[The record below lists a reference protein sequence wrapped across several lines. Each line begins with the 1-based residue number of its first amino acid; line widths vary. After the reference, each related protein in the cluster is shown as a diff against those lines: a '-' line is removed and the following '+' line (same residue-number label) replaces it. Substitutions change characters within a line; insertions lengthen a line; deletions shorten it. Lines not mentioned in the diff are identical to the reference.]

1 MEPHQQ
7 VGSNARSV
15 DPPGTGPSA
24 SRRWAAGGAVLAAV
38 AALVVVVIA
47 LWGDLGWLVV
57 AVVAL
62 LVAVAAGWAALVHRG
77 TTRVVASI
85 VAVLALIGLVV
96 ALLRAVSLVE
106 LVLVVVLLALSG
118 SAARYALGHDLAA
131 DPLGASARVAPAQR
145 GVLLMN
151 PWSGGG
157 KVARFGLVAEAQRRG
172 VRPVVLGEGDDLVE
186 LAERA
191 VREGAD
197 VLGMAGGDGSQALVA
212 DVARRHDLGFVCI
225 PAGTR
230 NHFALDLGLDRD
242 DVVAALDA
250 YGSATERRI
259 DLALIGDR
267 IFVNNASLGV
277 YATVVQSEEYR
288 AAKMSTAV
296 QMLPDLLGPDQPGF
310 DLRFLGPDGT
320 PQREADLVLV
330 SNNAYRLRRIAGFGT
345 RERMDQGVLGVTA
358 VTVDRGSDLAALVA
372 AEAAGRVDRFHGYQ
386 EWTTPEFRIE
396 SGAPLLDVGVDGEA
410 LRLPPPLVFRS
421 LPGVLRIRTP
431 INAGASPAAVR
442 PASSWLAATALLHV
456 LAGRPARSAVRGL
469 LD

>member
-1 MEPHQQ
+1 MDGATSAGRYQRPVGRPSRVAAVGEPQ
-7 VGSNARSV
+7 VG
-15 DPPGTGPSA
+15 
-24 SRRWAAGGAVLAAV
+24 GGRGLLAAV

-62 LVAVAAGWAALVHRG
+62 LVAVMAGWAALVHRG
-77 TTRVVASI
+77 TTRVVVSI

-118 SAARYALGHDLAA
+118 SAARYALGHDLAG

-186 LAERA
+186 LAEQA

-310 DLRFLGPDGT
+310 DLRFLGPDGD
-320 PQREADLVLV
+320 PAARSGPRPGLQQRLPA
-330 SNNAYRLRRIAGFGT
+330 A
-345 RERMDQGVLGVTA
+345 Q
-358 VTVDRGSDLAALVA
+358 DRGIRHPGTDGSGGARRHRRHRRPRRRRRR
-372 AEAAGRVDRFHGYQ
+372 AGRRRG
-386 EWTTPEFRIE
+386 R
-396 SGAPLLDVGVDGEA
+396 GAGRPVP
-410 LRLPPPLVFRS
+410 R
-421 LPGVLRIRTP
+421 LPGVDYPGVPDRVRR
-431 INAGASPAAVR
+431 AA
-442 PASSWLAATALLHV
+442 A
-456 LAGRPARSAVRGL
+456 
-469 LD
+469 

>member
-1 MEPHQQ
+1 M
-7 VGSNARSV
+7 
-15 DPPGTGPSA
+15 
-24 SRRWAAGGAVLAAV
+24 LAAV

-62 LVAVAAGWAALVHRG
+62 LVAVMAGWAALVHRG

-106 LVLVVVLLALSG
+106 LVLVVVLLAMSG

-172 VRPVVLGEGDDLVE
+172 VRPVVLGAGDDLVE

-191 VREGAD
+191 VGEGAD

-358 VTVDRGSDLAALVA
+358 VTVDRGSDVAALVA

-386 EWTTPEFRIE
+386 EWTIPEFRIE

-421 LPGVLRIRTP
+421 LPGVLRIRIP
-431 INAGASPAAVR
+431 INAGASPAALR
-442 PASSWLAATALLHV
+442 PASSWLAATALLRV
-456 LAGRPARSAVRGL
+456 LAGRPAR
-469 LD
+469 

>member
-7 VGSNARSV
+7 VGADAGSV
-15 DPPGTGPSA
+15 DPPGSRPSA
-24 SRRWAAGGAVLAAV
+24 SRRWAAGGALLAAV

-47 LWGDLGWLVV
+47 LWGDLVWLVV
-57 AVVAL
+57 AIVAL
-62 LVAVAAGWAALVHRG
+62 LVAVVAGWAALVHRG
-77 TTRVVASI
+77 ATRVVASI
-85 VAVLALIGLVV
+85 VAVVALIGLVV

-106 LVLVVVLLALSG
+106 LAAVAVLLAMSG
-118 SAARYALGHDLAA
+118 AAARYALGHDLAGG
-131 DPLGASARVAPAQR
+131 DDSARVAPARR

-157 KVARFGLVAEAQRRG
+157 KVARFDLVAEAQRRG

-186 LAERA
+186 LAEQA
-191 VREGAD
+191 VGEGAD

-242 DVVAALDA
+242 DVVAALEA
-250 YGSATERRI
+250 YGTANERRI

-310 DLRFLGPDGT
+310 DLRFIGPDGT
-320 PQREADLVLV
+320 QQREADLVLV

-372 AEAAGRVDRFHGYQ
+372 AEAAGRVDRFRGYQ
-386 EWTTPEFRIE
+386 EWTAPEFRIE
-396 SGAPLLDVGVDGEA
+396 SGSALLDVGVDGEA

-421 LPGVLRIRTP
+421 LPGALRIRTP
-431 INAGASPAAVR
+431 MNAAASPAATR
-442 PASSWLAATALLHV
+442 SASNWLAAVALLRV
-456 LAGRPARSAVRGL
+456 LVGRSAR
-469 LD
+469 

>member
-1 MEPHQQ
+1 MERHQQ
-7 VGSNARSV
+7 VGTESRPV
-15 DPPGTGPSA
+15 DPPGSRPSA
-24 SRRWAAGGAVLAAV
+24 SRRWAAGGALLAAA
-38 AALVVVVIA
+38 AALIVVVTA

-62 LVAVAAGWAALVHRG
+62 LVAVAVGWAALVHRG
-77 TTRVVASI
+77 ATRVVASI
-85 VAVLALIGLVV
+85 VAVLALLGLVV

-106 LVLVVVLLALSG
+106 LVVVLLLLAISG
-118 SAARYALGHDLAA
+118 SAARYALGHDLAR
-131 DPLGASARVAPAQR
+131 DRPGVTVEVAPARQ

-172 VRPVVLGEGDDLVE
+172 VQPVVLGEGDDLVE
-186 LAERA
+186 LAEQA
-191 VREGAD
+191 AREGAD

-212 DVARRHDLGFVCI
+212 DVARRHELGFVCI

-250 YGSATERRI
+250 YGTAHERRI

-277 YATVVQSEEYR
+277 YATVVQSKEYR

-310 DLRFLGPDGT
+310 DLRFIGPDGT
-320 PQREADLVLV
+320 QQREADLVLV

-345 RERMDQGVLGVTA
+345 RERMDQGVLGVTT
-358 VTVDRGSDLAALVA
+358 VTVDRGNDLAALVA
-372 AEAAGRVDRFHGYQ
+372 AEAAGRVDRFRGYQ
-386 EWTTPEFRIE
+386 EWTVPEFRIE
-396 SGAPLLDVGVDGEA
+396 SGSPLVEVGVDGEA

-421 LPGVLRIRTP
+421 LPGALRIRTP

-442 PASSWLAATALLHV
+442 PASNWLAAVALVRV
-456 LAGRPARSAVRGL
+456 LAGRPAR
-469 LD
+469 

>member
-1 MEPHQQ
+1 LL
-7 VGSNARSV
+7 
-15 DPPGTGPSA
+15 
-24 SRRWAAGGAVLAAV
+24 AVV

-47 LWGDLGWLVV
+47 LWGDLGWLVF
-57 AVVAL
+57 AIVAL
-62 LVAVAAGWAALVHRG
+62 LVAVMAGWAALAHRG
-77 TTRVVASI
+77 TTRIVAAI
-85 VAVLALIGLVV
+85 VAVLVLIGLVL
-96 ALLRAVSLVE
+96 ALLRAVSLVQ
-106 LVLVVVLLALSG
+106 LVVVLLLLALSG
-118 SAARYALGHDLAA
+118 SAARYALGHDLAD
-131 DPLGASARVAPAQR
+131 DPRAHSARVAPARQ

-157 KVARFGLVAEAQRRG
+157 KVARFGLVAEAQRLG

-186 LAERA
+186 LAEQA
-191 VREGAD
+191 AREGAD

-250 YGSATERRI
+250 YGTANEHRI

-296 QMLPDLLGPDQPGF
+296 QMLPDLLGPGRPGF
-310 DLRFLGPDGT
+310 DLRFIGPNGT
-320 PQREADLVLV
+320 QQREADLVLV

-358 VTVDRGSDLAALVA
+358 VTVDRGNDLAALVA

-386 EWTTPEFRIE
+386 EWTALEFRIE
-396 SGAPLLDVGVDGEA
+396 SGAPLIDVGVDGEA
-410 LRLPPPLVFRS
+410 RLPPPLVFRS
-421 LPGVLRIRTP
+421 LPGVLRVRTP
-431 INAGASPAAVR
+431 MNAGASPAAVR
-442 PASSWLAATALLHV
+442 PASTWMAVVALVRV
-456 LAGRPARSAVRGL
+456 LTGRPLR
-469 LD
+469 

>member
-7 VGSNARSV
+7 VGADAGSV
-15 DPPGTGPSA
+15 DPPGSRPSA
-24 SRRWAAGGAVLAAV
+24 SRRWAAGGALLAAV
-38 AALVVVVIA
+38 AALVAVVIA
-47 LWGDLGWLVV
+47 LWGDLVWLVI

-62 LVAVAAGWAALVHRG
+62 LLAVMAGWAALVHRG

-85 VAVLALIGLVV
+85 VAILALIGLVI
-96 ALLRAVSLVE
+96 ALLRAVSLLE
-106 LVLVVVLLALSG
+106 LVLVAVLLALSG
-118 SAARYALGHDLAA
+118 SAARYALGHDLAG
-131 DPLGASARVAPAQR
+131 DDASARVAPAQK

-157 KVARFGLVAEAQRRG
+157 KVARFDLVAEAQRRG

-186 LAERA
+186 LAEQA
-191 VREGAD
+191 AREGAD

-250 YGSATERRI
+250 YGTANERRI

-277 YATVVQSEEYR
+277 YATVVQSDEYR

-310 DLRFLGPDGT
+310 DLRFIGPDGT
-320 PQREADLVLV
+320 QQREADLVLV

-345 RERMDQGVLGVTA
+345 RERMDEGVLGVAA
-358 VTVDRGSDLAALVA
+358 VTVDRGNDVAALVA

-410 LRLPPPLVFRS
+410 LRLPPPLIFRS

-442 PASSWLAATALLHV
+442 PASNWLAATALLHV
-456 LAGRPARSAVRGL
+456 LAGRPAR
-469 LD
+469 

>member
-1 MEPHQQ
+1 MGPPQQ

-15 DPPGTGPSA
+15 DPPGLRPSA
-24 SRRWAAGGAVLAAV
+24 SRRWAAGGALLAAV
-38 AALVVVVIA
+38 AALVAVVIA
-47 LWGDLGWLVV
+47 LWGDLVWLVI

-62 LVAVAAGWAALVHRG
+62 LLAVMAGWAALVHRG

-85 VAVLALIGLVV
+85 VAILALIGLVI
-96 ALLRAVSLVE
+96 ALLRAVSLLE
-106 LVLVVVLLALSG
+106 LVLVAVLLALSG
-118 SAARYALGHDLAA
+118 SAARYALGHDLAG
-131 DPLGASARVAPAQR
+131 DDASARVAPAQK

-186 LAERA
+186 LAEQA

-250 YGSATERRI
+250 YGTANERRI

-277 YATVVQSEEYR
+277 YATVVQSDEYR

-320 PQREADLVLV
+320 QQREADLVLV

-345 RERMDQGVLGVTA
+345 RERMDEGVLGVAA
-358 VTVDRGSDLAALVA
+358 VTVDRGNDVAALVA
-372 AEAAGRVDRFHGYQ
+372 AEAAGRVDRFRGYQ
-386 EWTTPEFRIE
+386 EWTIPEFRIE

-442 PASSWLAATALLHV
+442 PASNWLAGTAQLHV
-456 LAGRPARSAVRGL
+456 LAGRPAR
-469 LD
+469 

>member
-7 VGSNARSV
+7 VGADAGSV
-15 DPPGTGPSA
+15 DPPGSRPSA
-24 SRRWAAGGAVLAAV
+24 SRRWAAGGALLAAV
-38 AALVVVVIA
+38 AALVAVVIA
-47 LWGDLGWLVV
+47 LWGDLVWLVI

-62 LVAVAAGWAALVHRG
+62 LLAVMAGWAALVHRG

-85 VAVLALIGLVV
+85 VAILALIGLVI
-96 ALLRAVSLVE
+96 ALLRAVSLLE
-106 LVLVVVLLALSG
+106 LVLVAVLLALSG
-118 SAARYALGHDLAA
+118 SAARYALGHDLAG
-131 DPLGASARVAPAQR
+131 DDASARVGPARQ

-186 LAERA
+186 LAEQA

-250 YGSATERRI
+250 YGTANERRI

-310 DLRFLGPDGT
+310 DLRFVGPDGT
-320 PQREADLVLV
+320 QQRAADLVLV

-345 RERMDQGVLGVTA
+345 RERMDEGVLGVAA
-358 VTVDRGSDLAALVA
+358 VTVDRGNDVAALVA

-410 LRLPPPLVFRS
+410 LRLPPPLIFRS

-442 PASSWLAATALLHV
+442 PASNWLAATALLHV
-456 LAGRPARSAVRGL
+456 LAGRPAR
-469 LD
+469 

>member
-1 MEPHQQ
+1 M
-7 VGSNARSV
+7 
-15 DPPGTGPSA
+15 
-24 SRRWAAGGAVLAAV
+24 LAAV

-157 KVARFGLVAEAQRRG
+157 KVARFDLVAEAQRRG

-345 RERMDQGVLGVTA
+345 RERMDQGVFGVTA
-358 VTVDRGSDLAALVA
+358 VTVDRGSDVAALVA

-442 PASSWLAATALLHV
+442 PASNWLAATALLRV
-456 LAGRPARSAVRGL
+456 LTGRPAR
-469 LD
+469 

>member
-1 MEPHQQ
+1 M
-7 VGSNARSV
+7 
-15 DPPGTGPSA
+15 
-24 SRRWAAGGAVLAAV
+24 
-38 AALVVVVIA
+38 
-47 LWGDLGWLVV
+47 
-57 AVVAL
+57 
-62 LVAVAAGWAALVHRG
+62 
-77 TTRVVASI
+77 
-85 VAVLALIGLVV
+85 
-96 ALLRAVSLVE
+96 
-106 LVLVVVLLALSG
+106 
-118 SAARYALGHDLAA
+118 
-131 DPLGASARVAPAQR
+131 
-145 GVLLMN
+145 
-151 PWSGGG
+151 
-157 KVARFGLVAEAQRRG
+157 
-172 VRPVVLGEGDDLVE
+172 E
-186 LAERA
+186 LAEQAARD
-191 VREGAD
+191 GAD

-242 DVVAALDA
+242 DVVAALNA
-250 YGSATERRI
+250 YGTATERRI

-358 VTVDRGSDLAALVA
+358 VTVDRGGDVASLVA

-396 SGAPLLDVGVDGEA
+396 SGALLLDVGVDGEA

-431 INAGASPAAVR
+431 INVGALPAAVR
-442 PASSWLAATALLHV
+442 PASSRLAAVALLRV
-456 LAGRPARSAVRGL
+456 LTGRTAK
-469 LD
+469 

>member
-24 SRRWAAGGAVLAAV
+24 SRRWAAGGALLAAV

-442 PASSWLAATALLHV
+442 PASSRLAATALLHV
-456 LAGRPARSAVRGL
+456 LAGRPAR
-469 LD
+469 

>member
-1 MEPHQQ
+1 L
-7 VGSNARSV
+7 
-15 DPPGTGPSA
+15 
-24 SRRWAAGGAVLAAV
+24 LAAV
-38 AALVVVVIA
+38 AALVVVVMA

-62 LVAVAAGWAALVHRG
+62 LVAVMAGWAALVHRG

-106 LVLVVVLLALSG
+106 LVLVVVLLVLSG

-157 KVARFGLVAEAQRRG
+157 KVARFDLVAEAQRRG
-172 VRPVVLGEGDDLVE
+172 VRPVVLGAGDDLVE

-191 VREGAD
+191 VGEGAD

-358 VTVDRGSDLAALVA
+358 VTVDRGSDVAALVA

-442 PASSWLAATALLHV
+442 PASSRLAATALLHV
-456 LAGRPARSAVRGL
+456 LAGRPAR
-469 LD
+469 